1 MAQNVLANKLAR
13 FFSNGFPQVGLEVG
27 TDAGLEPQHYIH
39 IPRSLAKAWAYREV
53 VAGAYERKADD
64 TTATLAGKTG
74 WTVVPAT
81 DNSITAHAVCRDGAT
96 SWFVTPTSSASGAR
110 TVVDA
115 IYVDA
120 HTLDDLRR
128 FILANEGHVREDSI
142 RPDDVRWVH
151 AVRFWGV
158 ATGLVVSSK
167 NREYVTVDDPVGD
180 LSSVDDTATF
190 VIDFAENA
198 LTAAAAR
205 ATSWRRSSHAT
216 GGNTA
221 QGFPQRWLSQN
232 KFWPEGASS
241 TDAALSEARA
251 RVTTAFYVATHAIAV
266 HPVLALMAPA
276 DEGHWAS
283 VTPKWGLTFTWDVL
297 TSTAVRIAPK
307 TQVAGTAMV
316 VDAMVVFKLLLSAG
330 IAPLLENFSEW
341 RALHMQ
347 YKTVEEGGVRV
358 ASYAQ
363 WFLDGHPDGVRK
375 ENFNQK
381 SSECANLIGELA
393 AAATSYFAK
402 STIAASPA
410 LRNASIQLASETSKD
425 LWNALARERRSAGQD
440 AAVKAYQ
447 RVVGASAADAVVKMS
462 SSDRDVV
469 MEAVEDYN
477 TALRNAASEVGL
489 RNVPQLDKDAVYP
502 ESGSE
507 ESGSEA

>member
-1 MAQNVLANKLAR
+1 MAQNVIANKLAK

-27 TDAGLEPQHYIH
+27 TDAGLDPYHYIH

-53 VAGAYERKADD
+53 VEGAYERTADD

-81 DNSITAHAVCRDGAT
+81 DRNTTAHAVCNGGST
-96 SWFVTPTSSASGAR
+96 SWFVTPYTSHSGTR

-120 HTLDDLRR
+120 HTLDDLKR
-128 FILANEGHVREDSI
+128 FILANNGHVQEETVRTE
-142 RPDDVRWVH
+142 DVRWIH

-158 ATGLVVSSK
+158 ATGLVVSTK
-167 NREYVTVDDPVGD
+167 NREYVYVDDPTGD
-180 LSSVDDTATF
+180 LAEADDIATF
-190 VIDFAENA
+190 VVDFAESA

-216 GGNTA
+216 GGTPA
-221 QGFPQRWLSQN
+221 QGFPQRWLAQN
-232 KFWPEGASS
+232 KLWPEGTS
-241 TDAALSEARA
+241 TTDTTLVQARN

-283 VTPKWGLTFTWDVL
+283 IDPRWGLTFTWDVL

-316 VDAMVVFKLLLSAG
+316 VDAMVVFKLLLTAG
-330 IAPLLENFSEW
+330 IAPLLESYSEW
-341 RALHMQ
+341 RTLLAQ
-347 YKTVEEGGVRV
+347 YKLVEEGGVRV

-363 WFLDGHPDGVRK
+363 WFLDGHPGGVVK
-375 ENFNQK
+375 QSFSQK

-393 AAATSYFAK
+393 AAADSYFSR

-410 LRNASIQLASETSKD
+410 LKNAKTQLATETSKD
-425 LWNALARERRSAGQD
+425 LWNALARERRAAGQES
-440 AAVKAYQ
+440 VVRAYQ
-447 RVVGASAADAVVKMS
+447 RVVGATAADAVIKMA
-462 SSDRDVV
+462 SSDSDVV
-469 MEAVEDYN
+469 RDAIDSYNDSLRVAATAVGMANIPQIDWDTVMPAEEA
-477 TALRNAASEVGL
+477 TATE
-489 RNVPQLDKDAVYP
+489 
-502 ESGSE
+502 
-507 ESGSEA
+507 